1 MDRPLTVR
9 ISEDLRKK
17 LQDIAE
23 KEDAAVSDI
32 VRESIRKYISLHRF
46 KELRAKVLPFA
57 EAQGLLTDE
66 DIFRELE

>member
-1 MDRPLTVR
+1 MNRPITIR
-9 ISEDLRKK
+9 IPEDLRKS
-17 LQDIAE
+17 LQDISK
-23 KEDAAVSDI
+23 KEDMPVSDI

-66 DIFRELE
+66 DVFKALK